1 MDYPPFEIVVFT
13 LVGKNSG
20 WPTGCHFPT
29 KPGASPANFELEARA
44 SEAVIRFRLNRTI
57 ERSQEGRLTFAPLA
71 KWWFCRGIFVIF
83 DNSIFL
89 PCAKDLGMIRR
100 NDQDQKFIHQTQW
113 FEMGSRVPLLQ
124 DLRCRSRTP
133 EPRVKILESV
143 YHRIP
148 PEPLYSCTKAA
159 SHLRRQEMVL
169 ECAFFHSLSP
179 SP

>member
-57 ERSQEGRLTFAPLA
+57 ERSQEGWLTFAPLA

-89 PCAKDLGMIRR
+89 PCGIIVAAVLATEWV
-100 NDQDQKFIHQTQW
+100 QD
-113 FEMGSRVPLLQ
+113 GSRSNHCS
-124 DLRCRSRTP
+124 CRS
-133 EPRVKILESV
+133 
-143 YHRIP
+143 
-148 PEPLYSCTKAA
+148 
-159 SHLRRQEMVL
+159 
-169 ECAFFHSLSP
+169 
-179 SP
+179 